1 MCWIEPLLCVSL
13 RPESSRGA
21 LQGSQACPKAK
32 GPGEPEEPAEE
43 RTWSVHSWERQRKW
57 NDGSRNPSCFRVPF
71 DRQNRYKPVHFCHCP
86 TISDNWC
93 DISTQAWLLSL
104 LWLIALYYCPDIAG
118 SVRWVITLINPRQ
131 AANGDVLK
139 CLKLDLHLMNGYF
152 LCCWFGLWI
161 LVVIWSCPGAGRVGA
176 RNISHFIY

>member
-1 MCWIEPLLCVSL
+1 MILCVEL
-13 RPESSRGA
+13 NLFCVYPCVQNQAEAHYKGHKHARKLKALESQRNRQKNGHGLYTAGKDRENGTTGA
-21 LQGSQACPKAK
+21 ETL
-32 GPGEPEEPAEE
+32 PASESHSTD
-43 RTWSVHSWERQRKW
+43 RTGTNLSISEA
-57 NDGSRNPSCFRVPF
+57 
-71 DRQNRYKPVHFCHCP
+71 FCHCP

-152 LCCWFGLWI
+152 LCC
-161 LVVIWSCPGAGRVGA
+161 
-176 RNISHFIY
+176 